1 MAKDDLRETLDRFR
15 REIDALDDRLLA
27 LLEER
32 AKLTSQVG
40 DLKRAHH
47 YKTYAVLERE
57 AEIID
62 RLRQKSALLQ
72 PYIAPIYRE
81 IISACVSF
89 ERPTAVAYLGP
100 EGTFSHEAALKNFGH
115 SAQLKPMPG
124 ITAAFHEAGKS
135 AVDFAVVPFENSA
148 IGAVGETLD
157 ELLATPLQVSG
168 EVLLRIRH
176 NLLVPPSHADKTPAD
191 IVEIH
196 AHPQALGQCRQW
208 LRMHAPQAELRAS
221 VSTAAAATKLG
232 EGKDGVAVIGSSLA
246 QEIYGLSALAED
258 IEDHPNNST
267 RFLILGGPPPKPTG
281 GDKTSLVMA
290 VREEAG
296 AMVRLL
302 KPFSDNG
309 VNMTKFESRPSPGG
323 LWQYVFF
330 VDIDGHRDDTSVA
343 DALGKMKTQ
352 AAFLKVLGS
361 YPRAPD

>member
-246 QEIYGLSALAED
+246 QEIYGLSAL
-258 IEDHPNNST
+258 P
-267 RFLILGGPPPKPTG
+267 
-281 GDKTSLVMA
+281 KTSRTTQTTAPASSSLA
-290 VREEAG
+290 AR
-296 AMVRLL
+296 
-302 KPFSDNG
+302 
-309 VNMTKFESRPSPGG
+309 RPSPPAATKPR
-323 LWQYVFF
+323 WSWPY
-330 VDIDGHRDDTSVA
+330 
-343 DALGKMKTQ
+343 GKKPERWCACSSPSPTT
-352 AAFLKVLGS
+352 AS
-361 YPRAPD
+361 T